1 MSSHRIY
8 ENKNAFSKSI
18 WRGSSKCYTIYPITF
33 VHDINLTWNS
43 SLITHYISM
52 LFHFLILQQ
61 TSNGGK
67 PFLLLLN
74 SFPMNIL
81 NIVCKGWF
89 FYWCLN
95 SFHMLICHQ
104 INTEFV
110 TLLVFTSCTCHPKTS
125 KNEYDISHIHSLC
138 LISHMVVPRIKR
150 FIQTEWMSFHLK

>member
-1 MSSHRIY
+1 M
-8 ENKNAFSKSI
+8 
-18 WRGSSKCYTIYPITF
+18 
-33 VHDINLTWNS
+33 
-43 SLITHYISM
+43 
-52 LFHFLILQQ
+52 
-61 TSNGGK
+61 
-67 PFLLLLN
+67 LLLT

-95 SFHMLICHQ
+95 SFHMLVCHQ

-125 KNEYDISHIHSLC
+125 KNEYDIWHIHSLC

-150 FIQTEWMSFHLK
+150 FIQTEWMSFHLKKKKWWFVNWTQIPQLRRNVIHLKLKRAESKLLILMISSNKVLSR